1 MNVYCKFT
9 GKGLWVRSVIFTL
22 FQVCVKYDPHETHYL
37 LYYININWIRKIF
50 NIDILRKVYFYDCGK
65 IELLGL
71 QISDSLYRKA
81 MDYVTERQI
90 KNEEFLKKISELQE
104 ITKNQLNDIVQ
115 ETYDSDNRF
124 SRVNSTNC

>member
-1 MNVYCKFT
+1 M
-9 GKGLWVRSVIFTL
+9 
-22 FQVCVKYDPHETHYL
+22 
-37 LYYININWIRKIF
+37 
-50 NIDILRKVYFYDCGK
+50 
-65 IELLGL
+65 

-124 SRVNSTNC
+124 SRLNSTNC

>member
-1 MNVYCKFT
+1 
-9 GKGLWVRSVIFTL
+9 
-22 FQVCVKYDPHETHYL
+22 
-37 LYYININWIRKIF
+37 
-50 NIDILRKVYFYDCGK
+50 
-65 IELLGL
+65 
-71 QISDSLYRKA
+71 

-115 ETYDSDNRF
+115 ETYDNDSRF

>member
-1 MNVYCKFT
+1 
-9 GKGLWVRSVIFTL
+9 
-22 FQVCVKYDPHETHYL
+22 
-37 LYYININWIRKIF
+37 
-50 NIDILRKVYFYDCGK
+50 
-65 IELLGL
+65 
-71 QISDSLYRKA
+71 

-124 SRVNSTNC
+124 SRLNSTNC